1 MIPDVRASGP
11 AQVITIESEA
21 RVDPESFDVVKS
33 SGVTA
38 EELEAVDASLDAMM
52 LEESGTALNVVTAL
66 LSIEEA
72 REKISPEILE
82 VLNNKFKGSLTQTR
96 HLDERDQ
103 IF

>member
-1 MIPDVRASGP
+1 MDPEPVQP
-11 AQVITIESEA
+11 IESGELS
-21 RVDPESFDVVKS
+21 D
-33 SGVTA
+33 SGEVTA

-52 LEESGTALNVVTAL
+52 LEESGTALNTGNTL
-66 LSIEEA
+66 LSIDEA

-82 VLNNKFKGSLTQTR
+82 VLNKKFKGSLTQTR

>member
-1 MIPDVRASGP
+1 MIPDVRAPGGAAAATTEPEATERSEP
-11 AQVITIESEA
+11 VEAIESGE
-21 RVDPESFDVVKS
+21 
-33 SGVTA
+33 VTA

-52 LEESGTALNVVTAL
+52 LEESGTALNKGAAL
-66 LSIEEA
+66 LSIDEA

-82 VLNNKFKGSLTQTR
+82 VLNKKFKGSLTQTR